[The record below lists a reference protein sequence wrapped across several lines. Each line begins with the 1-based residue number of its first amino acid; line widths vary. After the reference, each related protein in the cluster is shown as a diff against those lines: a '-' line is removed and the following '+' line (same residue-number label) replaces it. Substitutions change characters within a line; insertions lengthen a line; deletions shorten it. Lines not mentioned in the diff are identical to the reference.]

1 MKLLF
6 HLKQQKKE
14 WKSWERFSKEEPA
27 PENQMTASLFRFPN
41 KLASAKR
48 ILPLEQKSKPDS
60 EEGESNC
67 KREMEIDNFPDL
79 KKDSDAEIQ
88 KAKNVSEM
96 KTEFAG
102 EMEIDNF
109 PDLSMNPWERKL

>member
-1 MKLLF
+1 
-6 HLKQQKKE
+6 
-14 WKSWERFSKEEPA
+14 
-27 PENQMTASLFRFPN
+27 
-41 KLASAKR
+41 
-48 ILPLEQKSKPDS
+48 
-60 EEGESNC
+60 
-67 KREMEIDNFPDL
+67 MEIDNFPDL

-109 PDLSMNPWERKL
+109 PDLSMNP

>member
-1 MKLLF
+1 MKKLRKV
-6 HLKQQKKE
+6 LKRRTRTRKPDD
-14 WKSWERFSKEEPA
+14 S
-27 PENQMTASLFRFPN
+27 TALPYFPN

-48 ILPLEQKSKPDS
+48 NSSFGTKSKPDS

-109 PDLSMNPWERKL
+109 PDLSMNP

>member
-1 MKLLF
+1 MKKLRKVLKRRTHTRKPDDSIALPYSPISW
-6 HLKQQKKE
+6 HLPKE
-14 WKSWERFSKEEPA
+14 
-27 PENQMTASLFRFPN
+27 
-41 KLASAKR
+41 